1 MDAVERVNVGAQ
13 VSGQVKSL
21 KVKLGDRV
29 TQGQPIA
36 DIDDLP
42 QRNDLR
48 NAEAALN
55 VAKADLQAKQALLKQ
70 AESRFKRQKR
80 MLNDEASSLEDFE
93 AAEATL
99 TTTRAE
105 LIALNARIVQAQI
118 EVDKKKVD
126 LSYTRILAPMD
137 GIVIAVITQQGQTV
151 NANQSAPTIVK
162 LARLDLM
169 TIKAQISEAD
179 ITRVSQGQKAY
190 FTIFSDP
197 EKRYDATLRTV
208 ELAPESVMKD
218 DSLSGSSSASGSGTS
233 NASVYYNALLDVP
246 NPDNRLRIAMT
257 AQVSLLLGE
266 AKNTLL
272 VPIQAVRK
280 TEDKKQQVQVLT
292 ANDRLEMRE
301 VKTGITNNVDIQILS
316 GLKAGENRRAD
327 AGKRQFGRGW
337 HLTVNNIIEL
347 KGISRT
353 YTNSAQPLTV
363 LKNINLTIAAG
374 ELVAIIGAS
383 GSGKSTLMNIMGCLD
398 VPDQGDYYI
407 GGQNA
412 AHLSPDELAR
422 LRREHIGF
430 IFQRYHLMPDISAL
444 GNVEIPAIYANDK
457 RDQRRLRAAQLLA
470 RLGLEGR
477 ENHKPGQLS
486 GGQQQR
492 VSIARSLI
500 NGGEIILAD
509 EPTGALDSKSGQE
522 VLAILS
528 ELNQRGHTVVIV
540 THDMKVAQHAQRI
553 IELQDGE
560 VIADSGCKS
569 PALPMAQ
576 PTAVRVRQGYW
587 QSLLDRTRESLQ
599 NGSEGDECPPSAHRP
614 DHDRHHFRHRCGSN
628 GSRSGRRSQT
638 AHAGQHQ
645 RSRHQCRQHLPR
657 PRFL

>member
-1 MDAVERVNVGAQ
+1 MKLTSRRLAFIAAGALLAVLLIVLTNYLQRPPQTHYVTAPVRLGDIENAVLATGKMDAVERVNVGAQ

-162 LARLDLM
+162 LARLELM

-190 FTIFSDP
+190 FTIFSEP

-280 TEDKKQQVQVLT
+280 TEDKKQHVQVLT
-292 ANDRLEMRE
+292 DNGRLEMRE

-316 GLKAGENRRAD
+316 GLKAGE
-327 AGKRQFGRGW
+327 
-337 HLTVNNIIEL
+337 
-347 KGISRT
+347 
-353 YTNSAQPLTV
+353 
-363 LKNINLTIAAG
+363 
-374 ELVAIIGAS
+374 
-383 GSGKSTLMNIMGCLD
+383 
-398 VPDQGDYYI
+398 
-407 GGQNA
+407 
-412 AHLSPDELAR
+412 
-422 LRREHIGF
+422 
-430 IFQRYHLMPDISAL
+430 
-444 GNVEIPAIYANDK
+444 
-457 RDQRRLRAAQLLA
+457 
-470 RLGLEGR
+470 
-477 ENHKPGQLS
+477 
-486 GGQQQR
+486 
-492 VSIARSLI
+492 
-500 NGGEIILAD
+500 
-509 EPTGALDSKSGQE
+509 
-522 VLAILS
+522 
-528 ELNQRGHTVVIV
+528 TVVL
-540 THDMKVAQHAQRI
+540 MQENASPGG
-553 IELQDGE
+553 DG
-560 VIADSGCKS
+560 I
-569 PALPMAQ
+569 
-576 PTAVRVRQGYW
+576 
-587 QSLLDRTRESLQ
+587 LL
-599 NGSEGDECPPSAHRP
+599 
-614 DHDRHHFRHRCGSN
+614 
-628 GSRSGRRSQT
+628 
-638 AHAGQHQ
+638 
-645 RSRHQCRQHLPR
+645 
-657 PRFL
+657 